1 MDTDQTLH
9 PFMVHNLTQIVE
21 LRRDSRRPVGATRAH
36 VDPANVRRQIA
47 FLEITGGTPYARWS
61 GRAMVA
67 VRGGWYCESMALSE
81 CCFKTD
87 RLVVDDWSRLLTG
100 DAAQELRDSFV
111 VSLLTEAV
119 TRDLPPGWQGPYD
132 TDRAASWFVARQS
145 ESTVLLIVGRSDGVP
160 VGLLILSQSE
170 NSHEPLDVR
179 LGYMI
184 DESAWGKGLATE
196 VVAGFARWCRTNGTM
211 RSIKGGVSD
220 GNSASARVLHKNGFV
235 PHTKSADRPTDEVE
249 YTLTFNR

>member
-1 MDTDQTLH
+1 
-9 PFMVHNLTQIVE
+9 
-21 LRRDSRRPVGATRAH
+21 
-36 VDPANVRRQIA
+36 
-47 FLEITGGTPYARWS
+47 
-61 GRAMVA
+61 
-67 VRGGWYCESMALSE
+67 MALSE
-81 CCFKTD
+81 CCFRTD

-100 DAAQELRDSFV
+100 YAAQELRDMFV

-170 NSHEPLDVR
+170 NSHEPPDVR

-196 VVAGFARWCRTNGTM
+196 VVAGFAGWCRTNGTM
-211 RSIKGGVSD
+211 RSVKGGVSD
-220 GNSASARVLHKNGFV
+220 GNSASARVLQKNGFV
-235 PHTKSADRPTDEVE
+235 CHVESGDHPTDEVE
-249 YTLTFNR
+249 YTLTFTR